1 VATWVLYV
9 LPAAETCRKRHTRAD
24 RATPPGDIMAAQRIE
39 TRGETMEDKSY
50 RARLVPELMVR
61 DMAQSRRFWI
71 DLCGFEVVYQREE
84 EGFVFLDRDGA
95 QFMLD
100 EIRGDDGWITAP
112 LQAPLG
118 RGVNFEIKVKSI
130 GPLYERL
137 LAADWPMY
145 RAMQQRWYRNG
156 QIEIGVQQF
165 LVQDPDGYLL
175 RFSEWIGDRPVATVA
190 LSVAAAA

>member
-1 VATWVLYV
+1 
-9 LPAAETCRKRHTRAD
+9 
-24 RATPPGDIMAAQRIE
+24 
-39 TRGETMEDKSY
+39 MEDKSY